1 MSEREPDARAAAM
14 RGYLVEGVRLIFIA
28 LLATG
33 GFLLGG
39 TSPPRARAAPWPSS
53 SSARRS
59 AS

>member
-1 MSEREPDARAAAM
+1 MSEREQDVRGGAM

-39 TSPPRARAAPWPSS
+39 TVPRRARAVRWRSS
-53 SSARRS
+53 SSGRPS
-59 AS
+59 GS